1 MSIKKIKDFILSI
14 EQVPTFLYLF
24 KWIFICLLLGII
36 TGSVSAFFLL
46 SLDWVTNWRES
57 HLWIIALLPLGG
69 FIIGLSYHYYGNSVV
84 KGNNL
89 LLEEFHSPKKIIP
102 FRMAPLV
109 LFGTILTHFFG
120 GSAGREGT
128 AVQIGGAIAD
138 RFTKVLNLSKRDRQI
153 ILICGISAGFAS
165 VFGTPLAGGIFA
177 LEVLILGRIRL
188 DAIIPSFMAAVF
200 ANYFCEF
207 WNVSHTHYHID
218 IVPEMNPINLLYAL
232 LAGVIFGLVAM
243 LFSKTTHFWSNL
255 FNKKIKYPPLRPVIG
270 GVILAVII
278 YFMGTTKYIGLGI
291 PTIVAAFTENLN
303 SYDFIL
309 KLLFTSFTL
318 GAGFKGGEV
327 TPLFYIGAALGNIL
341 IWFIPLPMGLL
352 AGMGFVAVFA
362 GATNTPIA
370 CTIMGI
376 ELFGIEAG
384 VFIALACST
393 AYLFSGHTGVYSSQ
407 IIGSPKNDKFM
418 KEKGLQL
425 SDIKNRRK
433 KES

>member
-1 MSIKKIKDFILSI
+1 MKKSKLKNFLFSF
-14 EQVPTFLYLF
+14 EQIPSLVYLL
-24 KWIFICLLLGII
+24 KWLLICLSLGVIA
-36 TGSVSAFFLL
+36 GSVSAFFLL
-46 SLDWVTNWRES
+46 ALEWATNWRES
-57 HLWIIALLPLGG
+57 HLWIIALLPVGG
-69 FIIGLSYHYYGNSVV
+69 FIIGLSYHLYGNSVV

-89 LLEEFHSPKKIIP
+89 LLEEFHTPKKIIP

-138 RFTKVLNLSKRDRQI
+138 RFTKVLKLSKRDRKI
-153 ILICGISAGFAS
+153 VLIAGISAGFAS

-200 ANYFCEF
+200 ADYFCQI
-207 WNVSHTHYHID
+207 WGVSHTQYHISS
-218 IVPEMNPINLLYAL
+218 VAEMNPVNLLWSL
-232 LAGVIFGLVAM
+232 LAGIIFGLVAM
-243 LFSKTTHFWSNL
+243 LFSKSTHLWSNL
-255 FNKKIKYPPLRPVIG
+255 FKNQIKYPPLRPVIG
-270 GVILAVII
+270 GVILAITI

-291 PTIVAAFTENLN
+291 PTIVDAFNVNLN

-309 KLLFTSFTL
+309 KLLLTSFTL

-327 TPLFYIGAALGNIL
+327 TPLFFIGATLGNVL

-370 CTIMGI
+370 CTVMGI
-376 ELFGIEAG
+376 ELFGIESG
-384 VFIALACST
+384 IFIALACCT
-393 AYLFSGHTGVYSSQ
+393 AYLFSGHSGVYSSQ
-407 IIGSPKNDKFM
+407 IVGSPKHNLFLR
-418 KEKGLQL
+418 EKGLPL
-425 SDIKNRRK
+425 SEIKTKRT
-433 KES
+433 SS